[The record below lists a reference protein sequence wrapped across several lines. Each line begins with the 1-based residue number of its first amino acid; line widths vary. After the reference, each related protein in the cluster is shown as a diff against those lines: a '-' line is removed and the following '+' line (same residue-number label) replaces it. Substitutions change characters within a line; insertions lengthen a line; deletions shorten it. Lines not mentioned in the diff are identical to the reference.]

1 MEREIVAILIDGD
14 FYLRR
19 AKYLWGEKS
28 PKERASELI
37 AYCKRHLKEHS
48 GNVEIYDHLYRI
60 FFYDCPPSDKN
71 VYHPLLK
78 KDICLK
84 KARHTH
90 GETRFTRNSNV
101 HARLPCV
108 LAGLQ
113 IMNFPFR
120 FLQMLQKSC

>member
-48 GNVEIYDHLYRI
+48 AMLKFTTTYIEFSFMIVLHLIKTFIIHY
-60 FFYDCPPSDKN
+60 
-71 VYHPLLK
+71 
-78 KDICLK
+78 
-84 KARHTH
+84 
-90 GETRFTRNSNV
+90 
-101 HARLPCV
+101 
-108 LAGLQ
+108 
-113 IMNFPFR
+113 
-120 FLQMLQKSC
+120 

>member
-84 KARHTH
+84 KKPDIHMAKRVSRGTQ
-90 GETRFTRNSNV
+90 TFTQGCPASWQACRS
-101 HARLPCV
+101 
-108 LAGLQ
+108 
-113 IMNFPFR
+113 
-120 FLQMLQKSC
+120 